1 MNYLKLLFISGMAS
15 LLAVALSS
23 FSVNGN
29 EERNGV
35 FKTSLKL
42 QMSGESGT
50 NGAGVAYN
58 PGKKLYYAVFAGN
71 MDYPVTVFDAKG
83 KNKECLVT
91 TAGFDARSFWYNK
104 KTNNIMGLCFSE
116 GGVVK
121 FQLNNQ
127 GLLSTGPETIKEGLF
142 QPSEQAVGSYNEKSD
157 EMYFLNTSTGMTEV
171 WSTSQ
176 WGTLKR
182 SFKINCTMN
191 SNNTSIS
198 EDYNTSLIYTGIKK
212 KEIAL
217 LNVPAR
223 AIEFYNEANGD
234 FTERKSLPKELD
246 FDLRYSFNFS
256 YANKMFWIFN
266 INNRTWYNL
275 K

>member
-1 MNYLKLLFISGMAS
+1 MNYLKPLLISLTAS
-15 LLAVALSS
+15 ALALGLYS
-23 FSVNGN
+23 FSVNGSV
-29 EERNGV
+29 ESNGT
-35 FKTSLKL
+35 FKTSIML
-42 QMSGESGT
+42 QMPGESGT

-71 MDYPVTVFDAKG
+71 MDYPITVFDAKG
-83 KNKECLVT
+83 KIKECLIT
-91 TAGFDARSFWYNK
+91 NAGFDARSFWYNK
-104 KTNNIMGLCFSE
+104 TTNNVMGLCFSE

-121 FQLNNQ
+121 FQLDKK
-127 GLLSTGPETIKEGLF
+127 GLLATSPETIKEGMF
-142 QPSEQAVGSYNEKSD
+142 QPSEQSAGSYNEKGN
-157 EMYFLNTSTGMTEV
+157 EMYFLNSSTGMIEV
-171 WSTSQ
+171 WNAAQ

-191 SNNTSIS
+191 GNNSTVSD
-198 EDYNTSLIYTGIKK
+198 DYNTSVIYTGIKK
-212 KEIAL
+212 KEVAL

-223 AIEFYNEANGD
+223 AIEFYNETTGD
-234 FTERKSLPKELD
+234 FTERKSLPKTLD

-256 YANKMFWIFN
+256 YANNMFWIFN